1 MNRAALPGCLALL
14 LCACANSPPP
24 PLIKNEVVRLV
35 PPASLT
41 APCPV
46 PPLNL
51 TTWGAVVEEDMPAL
65 IAALRAC
72 DIRMSALRQWAT
84 SAKEHKP

>member
-1 MNRAALPGCLALL
+1 MNRAALLSCLALL
-14 LCACANSPPP
+14 LCACASSPPP
-24 PLIKNEVVRLV
+24 PLIKSEVVRLV

-41 APCPV
+41 TPCLV

-51 TTWGAVVEEDMPAL
+51 ATWGAVVEEDMPAL

-72 DIRMSALRQWAT
+72 DIRMTALRQWAD
-84 SAKEHKP
+84 SQKE

>member
-1 MNRAALPGCLALL
+1 MNRVALPSCLALL
-14 LCACANSPPP
+14 LCACASSSAP
-24 PLIKNEVVRLV
+24 PLITTELVRLV

-51 TTWGAVVEEDMPAL
+51 TTWGAVVEEDMPAM
-65 IAALRAC
+65 IAALRTC
-72 DIRMSALRQWAT
+72 DIRMTALRQWAE
-84 SAKEHKP
+84 SEKE